1 MLKILATVM
10 LVLLMLTG
18 CLRGSRANEL
28 AALLKVAPQLMQA
41 TPAGSELPPDKWP
54 SEVRTFDPE
63 KVYATDD
70 GLYIVTSSF
79 FVNEKGLFIARSP
92 KFVTEPGG
100 DPEFRLIVTGLYS
113 YEIKG

>member
-10 LVLLMLTG
+10 LVVLMLTG
-18 CLRGSRANEL
+18 CLRGNRADEL
-28 AALLKVAPQLMQA
+28 AALLKVAPQLMQT
-41 TPAGSELPPDKWP
+41 TPAGDQLPSDKWP
-54 SEVRTFDPE
+54 SEVRAFDPE
-63 KVYATDD
+63 KVYATDE
-70 GLYIVTSSF
+70 GVYIVTSSF

-92 KFVTEPGG
+92 TFVAEPGG

>member
-1 MLKILATVM
+1 MLKILATAT
-10 LVLLMLTG
+10 LIVLTLTG
-18 CLRGSRANEL
+18 CLRGNRAHEL
-28 AALLKVAPQLMQA
+28 AALLKVAPQLLQA
-41 TPAGSELPPDKWP
+41 TPSGSQLPPEKWP
-54 SEVRTFDPE
+54 SEVRSFDPDN
-63 KVYATDD
+63 VYATDD

-92 KFVTEPGG
+92 TFAAEPGS